1 MLKDGFIFYSNFL
14 LKQQIPSPTKFLFL
28 RLLNLTFMK
37 NISIGNLIKKLLV
50 KMLIINRK
58 KIPLKLK
65 RELIFKNNEIKII
78 DIITKNN
85 GYNIIKLSF
94 GSPFN
99 SIHMASLNIILI
111 I

>member
-1 MLKDGFIFYSNFL
+1 
-14 LKQQIPSPTKFLFL
+14 
-28 RLLNLTFMK
+28 MK

-99 SIHMASLNIILI
+99 SIHMASSKYYPNNFKHSTINFKRATVNKYT
-111 I
+111 